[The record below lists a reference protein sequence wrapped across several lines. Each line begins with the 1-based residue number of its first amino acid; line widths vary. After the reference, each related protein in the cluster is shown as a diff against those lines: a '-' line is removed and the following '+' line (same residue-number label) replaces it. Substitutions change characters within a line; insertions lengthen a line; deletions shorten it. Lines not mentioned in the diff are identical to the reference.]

1 MSIIH
6 DELKKLGIVC
16 NSFSVLQDKDG
27 ITVARIA
34 SGEESYVLKCF
45 QKDEYKRE
53 IENYRLLALLEIPTI
68 RVIASTDSA
77 LLLEDVECNSIYRLG
92 MQEDMSNPDVA
103 CRIAMWYKL
112 LHTHG
117 YSYICQHGDSMYDEA
132 DFFTL
137 ENIAF
142 IKEKTET
149 RDAPAWML
157 LEEHY
162 DAIHNLLRKARRTL
176 TYNDFYYT
184 NMVVAKDKSSAL
196 MFDYNLLGK
205 GYAYADVRNVL
216 SSLSEEAGKAFLD
229 EYGVFEPVEK
239 ALDDVV
245 NVVVTL
251 YQACLCD
258 KVPWWA
264 QASLD
269 EINTTFIE
277 KVEHLQS
284 MVRSIMN

>member
-1 MSIIH
+1 
-6 DELKKLGIVC
+6 
-16 NSFSVLQDKDG
+16 
-27 ITVARIA
+27 
-34 SGEESYVLKCF
+34 
-45 QKDEYKRE
+45 
-53 IENYRLLALLEIPTI
+53 
-68 RVIASTDSA
+68 
-77 LLLEDVECNSIYRLG
+77 
-92 MQEDMSNPDVA
+92 
-103 CRIAMWYKL
+103 
-112 LHTHG
+112 
-117 YSYICQHGDSMYDEA
+117 MYDEA

-142 IKEKTET
+142 IKEQTET
-149 RDAPAWML
+149 QDAPAWML

-277 KVEHLQS
+277 KVEYLQS
-284 MVRSIMN
+284 MIRSIMN